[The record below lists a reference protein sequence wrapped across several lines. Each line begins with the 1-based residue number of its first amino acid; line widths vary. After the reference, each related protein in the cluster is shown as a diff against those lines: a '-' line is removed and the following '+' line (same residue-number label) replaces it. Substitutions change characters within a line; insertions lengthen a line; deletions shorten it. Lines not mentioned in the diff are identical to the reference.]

1 MDVQRTLWLQD
12 KSVEHALSDRRI
24 RTMSCTF
31 SRASQ
36 AFRMMN
42 FRGALLGA
50 SEQQADRSKQSRN
63 KEN

>member
-12 KSVEHALSDRRI
+12 KSAEHANSDRRI
-24 RTMSCTF
+24 RRMSCTF

-42 FRGALLGA
+42 FRTALPA
-50 SEQQADRSKQSRN
+50 AAEQQGGSKQAEPQQGN
-63 KEN
+63 